1 MATITGLTELQRDI
15 ADRLW
20 ALDTTEAVEAYI
32 ATLPKSLKREAW
44 VVMNMI
50 IWAELDDIEDI
61 TDATQDLI
69 RSISG

>member
-20 ALDTTEAVEAYI
+20 ALDTTEDIEQYI
-32 ATLPKSLKREAW
+32 ATLPRSLKREAW

-69 RSISG
+69 RSIGR

>member
-1 MATITGLTELQRDI
+1 MITIQGLSAVQRDI

-20 ALDTTEAVEAYI
+20 QLDTREDIESYI
-32 ATLPKSLKREAW
+32 ATLPRSLKREAW

-69 RSISG
+69 RRLG